1 MSQPNYNIILV
12 AVDLGEESARPE
24 AVQIV
29 ASARQLVPRGDM
41 LHLVHV
47 AEHPVTGFGDLT
59 GKNHRVSEIQ
69 IRQQLFPQLQT
80 LASAFDVPTSNLH
93 ILFGDPADEIHGMA
107 AKLGGDL
114 IVSGSHG
121 KQGLRLLLGSTAT
134 RILHG
139 AQCDVLTVRI
149 HPPE

>member
-1 MSQPNYNIILV
+1 MSNYNIIIV
-12 AVDLGEESARPE
+12 AVDLSQDSAQPE
-24 AVQIV
+24 ATQIV
-29 ASARQLVPRGDM
+29 ASARQLARKGDM

-69 IRQQLFPQLQT
+69 IRQQLFPSLQT
-80 LASAFDVPTSNLH
+80 LATAFDVPTSNLH
-93 ILFGDPADEIHGMA
+93 ILFGDPADEIHA
-107 AKLGGDL
+107 LTAKLGGDL

-134 RILHG
+134 SILHG

-149 HPPE
+149 GAKE